1 MTYFMAQY
9 FQIHPQN
16 PQQRLVKRAVE
27 ILRQGGVIVY
37 PTDSSYALAC
47 RLDDKRALERI
58 RRIRQLG
65 AKHNFTLVCRDL
77 SQVAQ
82 FVRVGN
88 EAHRLIRALTPG
100 PYTFV
105 LRATREV
112 PRRFQHPSRKTVGIR
127 LPDHP
132 VAQALLEELQAPLF
146 STTLILPGESRALED
161 PGEIRERLE
170 KQVDLVIDSGIIPY
184 EPTTIISLSDDE
196 PEIVRRGK
204 GYDQLETLLG

>member
-1 MTYFMAQY
+1 MTQSMAQY
-9 FQIHPQN
+9 FQIHPEN
-16 PQQRLVKRAVE
+16 PQPRLIRRTVE
-27 ILRQGGVIVY
+27 ILQGGGVIVY

-65 AKHNFTLVCRDL
+65 EKHNFTLVCRDL

-88 EAHRLIRALTPG
+88 EAHRLIKALTPG

-105 LRATREV
+105 LKATKDV

-127 LPDHP
+127 IPDHP
-132 VAQALLEELQAPLF
+132 VAQAILQELNEPIF
-146 STTLILPGESRALED
+146 STTLILPGETQALED
-161 PGEIRERLE
+161 PVEIRERLE
-170 KQVDLVIDSGIIPY
+170 KQVDLVIDAGIIPY
-184 EPTTIISLSDDE
+184 EPTTIIVLSDDM
-196 PEIVRRGK
+196 PEVVRRGRDD
-204 GYDQLETLLG
+204 GRLQSLLW

>member
-16 PQQRLVKRAVE
+16 PQLRLIKRAVE

-65 AKHNFTLVCRDL
+65 EKHNFTLVCRDL

-132 VAQALLEELQAPLF
+132 VAQSLLEELQAPLF
-146 STTLILPGESRALED
+146 STTLILPGETRALED

-184 EPTTIISLSDDE
+184 EPTTIIALSDDE

>member
-1 MTYFMAQY
+1 MTQSMAQY
-9 FQIHPQN
+9 FQIHPQT
-16 PQQRLVKRAVE
+16 PQPRLIKRTVE

-65 AKHNFTLVCRDL
+65 EKHNFTLVCRDL

-88 EAHRLIRALTPG
+88 DAHRLVRALTPG

-105 LRATREV
+105 LKATREV

-127 LPDHP
+127 IPEHP
-132 VAQALLEELQAPLF
+132 VAQAILEELKEPIF
-146 STTLILPGESRALED
+146 STTLILPGQSQALED
-161 PGEIRERLE
+161 PVEIRERLE
-170 KQVDLVIDSGIIPY
+170 KQVDLVIDADIIPY
-184 EPTTIISLSDDE
+184 EPTTIIVFGDDL
-196 PEIVRRGK
+196 PEVARWGK
-204 GYDQLETLLG
+204 GYERLESLLG

>member
-1 MTYFMAQY
+1 MAQY
-9 FQIHPQN
+9 FQIHPEN
-16 PQQRLVKRAVE
+16 PQPRLIKRTVE
-27 ILRQGGVIVY
+27 ILRDGGVIVY

-58 RRIRQLG
+58 RRIRHLG
-65 AKHNFTLVCRDL
+65 EKHNFTLVCRDL

-105 LRATREV
+105 LKATREV

-127 LPDHP
+127 IPAHP
-132 VAQALLEELQAPLF
+132 VAQAILEELEEPIF
-146 STTLILPGESRALED
+146 STTLILPEETQALED
-161 PGEIRERLE
+161 PAEIRERLE
-170 KQVDLVIDSGIIPY
+170 KQVDLVIDAGIIPY
-184 EPTTIISLSDDE
+184 EPTTIINMSDDR
-196 PEIVRRGK
+196 PEVVRHGK
-204 GYDQLETLLG
+204 DDGRLQSLLG